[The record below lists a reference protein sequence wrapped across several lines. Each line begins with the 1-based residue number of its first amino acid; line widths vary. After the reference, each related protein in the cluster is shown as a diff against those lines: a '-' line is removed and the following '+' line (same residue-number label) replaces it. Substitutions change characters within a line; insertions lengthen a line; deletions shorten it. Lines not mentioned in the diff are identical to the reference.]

1 MTTKA
6 AAAKGID
13 QAEKWQCGICGRRIP
28 KPLALAGKAARHFA
42 SHYPSDLIPD
52 YLLGK
57 RKLKGTRGCPPAN

>member
-1 MTTKA
+1 MTKA
-6 AAAKGID
+6 AAAAKENEKHD
-13 QAEKWQCGICGRRIP
+13 KWQCGICGRRIA

-57 RKLKGTRGCPPAN
+57 RKLKGTRG